1 MRLLDSCRLDD
12 NILEMPSLAVMRKA
26 ALARPSLTEKIHRF
40 VVTFARFLD
49 RDAEA
54 VELAPPVALS
64 DAKIEASIG
73 EQVQRC
79 ADRGLR
85 SPPRGSTTSTRPA
98 PPTSGASHEPGG
110 LSADWLP
117 KYQETAPYRRGQDHP
132 SRRPSPQSTPSSQS
146 GECNR
151 GQ

>member
-1 MRLLDSCRLDD
+1 MWFLDWRWLDD
-12 NILEMPSLAVMRKA
+12 DVLEIPSPAVMRKA
-26 ALARPSLTEKIHRF
+26 GLARPSLAQNGHRH
-40 VVTFARFLD
+40 VVTLDRFLD

-151 GQ
+151 